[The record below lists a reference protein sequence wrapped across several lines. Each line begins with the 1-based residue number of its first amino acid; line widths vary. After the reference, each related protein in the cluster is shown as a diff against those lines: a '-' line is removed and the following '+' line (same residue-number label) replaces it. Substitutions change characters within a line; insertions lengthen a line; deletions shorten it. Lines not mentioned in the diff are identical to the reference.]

1 MPDPA
6 KLLLQIHRAA
16 MIQNTQSGRSG
27 RLLDLAAGDSI
38 LVAGDLH
45 GQLDIL
51 RRILLLADLSNQK
64 SRHLVLQE
72 VLHGPFTYEDG
83 SDKSHQ
89 ALDLVA
95 ALICQYAGRVHFL
108 PGNHELAQI
117 HGRMIMKSDRLL
129 NRVFEQGVQKAY
141 GPKAPE
147 FLEAY
152 ETLIESSPLAIRT
165 PNRILLTHSLPKA
178 GALDAFDLSLL
189 KMGPVRQDFATGGGL
204 YGLFWDRDTTADT
217 VARFLEKCNSQ
228 WLVTGHIPLETGFEI
243 RSERHVIVDCHHLPA
258 GVVLAPMDKELGPQ
272 GIGAFGVR
280 MDG

>member
-6 KLLLQIHRAA
+6 KLLQQIRRAA
-16 MIQNTQSGRSG
+16 MIQNTLRGRNG
-27 RLLDLAAGDSI
+27 RLLDLSSGDSI

-51 RRILLLADLSNQK
+51 RRILLLADLPNQK
-64 SRHLVLQE
+64 GRHLVLQE
-72 VLHGPFTYEDG
+72 VLHGPFAYEDG

-129 NRVFEQGVQKAY
+129 NRAFEQGVQKAY
-141 GPKAPE
+141 GAMAPE
-147 FLEAY
+147 ILAAY

-178 GALDAFDLSLL
+178 ASLAAFDLSLL
-189 KMGPVRQDFATGGGL
+189 QSPSRQDFATGGGL
-204 YGLFWDRDTTADT
+204 YGLFWDRDTAADT
-217 VARFLEKCNSQ
+217 VAGFLEKCDSK

-243 RSERHVIVDCHHLPA
+243 RSERHVIVDCHQLPA
-258 GVVLAPMDKELGPQ
+258 GVVLAPMDKELGPL
-272 GIGAFGVR
+272 GIGGFCLRLG
-280 MDG
+280 

>member
-1 MPDPA
+1 MPDPT
-6 KLLLQIHRAA
+6 KLLPQIQRAA
-16 MIQNTQSGRSG
+16 MIQNTQSGRRG
-27 RLLDLAAGDSI
+27 RWLDLAFGDSI

-45 GQLDIL
+45 GHLDIL

-64 SRHLVLQE
+64 NRHLVLQE

-129 NRVFEQGVQKAY
+129 NRAFELGVQKAY
-141 GPKAPE
+141 GDKASE
-147 FLEAY
+147 ILGAY

-178 GALDAFDLSLL
+178 ASLAAFDLSLFQS
-189 KMGPVRQDFATGGGL
+189 PTRQDFATGGGL
-204 YGLFWDRDTTADT
+204 YGLFWDRDTASDT
-217 VARFLEKCNSQ
+217 VAGFLKKCDSQ
-228 WLVTGHIPLETGFEI
+228 WLVTGHIPLETGFDI
-243 RSERHVIVDCHHLPA
+243 RSERHVIVDCHQLPA
-258 GVVLAPMDKELGPQ
+258 GVVLAPMDRELGPL
-272 GIGAFGVR
+272 GIGGFGLKL
-280 MDG
+280 G